1 MASFPFLLG
10 FTPIVLS
17 TAGRAKFRAGFCS
30 AVSCRFTRF
39 IISTS
44 ESKTLATSRF
54 LRFSGAAVV
63 VVVVVA
69 VFVVV
74 VAVFVVVVPVFVVVV
89 PVFVVVVAVF
99 VVVDAVLVAP
109 SKVVV

>member
-63 VVVVVA
+63 VVVVVVA

-74 VAVFVVVVPVFVVVV
+74 VAVFVVVV